1 MVQAPHSS
9 EKVTFPGGT
18 GAQLAARLDMPDGEP
33 RAFALFAHCFTC
45 TKDLRAVSRLAGGL
59 TGHGIAVL
67 RFDFTGLGSS
77 EGEFANTNFT
87 SNIDDLVAAAD
98 WLRAHHQAPQILIG
112 HSLGGAAVL
121 AGAHRVP
128 ECKAVATIGAPFDP
142 EHVTGHFGDDLHR
155 ILDHGSAEV
164 SVGGRPFTIERHFLE
179 DISAH
184 NMRQAITELG
194 RALIIF
200 HAPRDEVVG
209 IDNAEKI
216 FVAAKHPKSF
226 VSLDD
231 ADHLLHNPDDALY
244 VSGVIAAWA
253 ESYIEVPKAEGG
265 EELPGTEGDVVVWET
280 GNGKFQQHA
289 AIGGRHYLMA
299 DEPVA
304 YGGLGS
310 GPSPY
315 DLLLAGLGACTSMTL
330 RMYADHKK
338 LPLDKVT
345 VRLRH
350 DKIHA
355 EDCHECQTKNG
366 KVDVI
371 EREVVMEGD
380 LDPATRARLLEI
392 ADRCPVHKTLHAEVK
407 IVTHEGEPQPTQQG

>member
-1 MVQAPHSS
+1 MANTAHSS
-9 EKVTFPGGT
+9 EKVTFPGGA
-18 GAQLAARLDMPDGEP
+18 GAQLAARLDLPDGEP
-33 RAFALFAHCFTC
+33 RAYALFAHCFTC

-59 TGHGIAVL
+59 TRHGIAVL

-98 WLRAHHQAPQILIG
+98 WLREHHQAPQILIG

-121 AGAHRVP
+121 AGAQRVP
-128 ECKAVATIGAPFDP
+128 ECKAVATIGAPYDP
-142 EHVTGHFGDDLHR
+142 EHVTGHFGDELHQ
-155 ILDHGSAEV
+155 ILESGSAQV
-164 SVGGRPFTIERHFLE
+164 SVGGRPFKIERHFLE

-184 NMRQAITELG
+184 NMKAAIAKLG

-200 HAPRDEVVG
+200 HAPRDETVS
-209 IDNAEKI
+209 IENAEKI

-231 ADHLLHNPDDALY
+231 ADHLMHNPDDALY

-253 ESYIEVPKAEGG
+253 ESYIDAPKTTDNIA
-265 EELPGTEGDVVVWET
+265 LPGNPGDVVVWET
-280 GNGKFQQHA
+280 GQGKYQQHTS
-289 AIGGRHYLMA
+289 ISGRHYLMA
-299 DEPVA
+299 DEPHA
-304 YGGLGS
+304 YGGLDS

-330 RMYADHKK
+330 RMYADRKNI
-338 LPLDKVT
+338 PLQKVT
-345 VRLRH
+345 VRLHH

-380 LDPATRARLLEI
+380 LDEATRARLLEI
-392 ADRCPVHKTLHAEVK
+392 ADRCPVHKTLHSEVK
-407 IVTHEGEPQPTQQG
+407 IVTRESKGL

>member
-1 MVQAPHSS
+1 MANTAHSS
-9 EKVTFPGGT
+9 EKVTFPGGA
-18 GAQLAARLDMPDGEP
+18 GVRLAARLDLPDGPP
-33 RAFALFAHCFTC
+33 RAYALFAHCFTC

-59 TGHGIAVL
+59 TRHGIAVL

-77 EGEFANTNFT
+77 DGEFANTNFT

-98 WLRAHHQAPQILIG
+98 WLREHHQAPQILIG

-128 ECKAVATIGAPFDP
+128 ECKAVATIGAPYDP
-142 EHVTGHFGDDLHR
+142 EHVTGHFGDELHQIVER
-155 ILDHGSAEV
+155 GSAQV

-184 NMRQAITELG
+184 NMKAAIAKLD

-200 HAPRDEVVG
+200 HAPRDETVG
-209 IDNAEKI
+209 IENAEKI

-231 ADHLLHNPDDALY
+231 ADHLMHNPDDALY

-253 ESYIEVPKAEGG
+253 ESYIDAPKTTDDIA
-265 EELPGTEGDVVVWET
+265 LPGNPGDVVVWET
-280 GNGKFQQHA
+280 GQGKYQQHTS
-289 AIGGRHYLMA
+289 ISGRHYLMS
-299 DEPVA
+299 DEPQA
-304 YGGLGS
+304 YGGLDS

-330 RMYADHKK
+330 RMYADRKNI
-338 LPLDKVT
+338 PLQKVT
-345 VRLRH
+345 VRLHH

-371 EREVVMEGD
+371 EREIVMEGN
-380 LDPATRARLLEI
+380 LDEATRARLLEI
-392 ADRCPVHKTLHAEVK
+392 ADKCPVHNTLHSEVK
-407 IVTHEGEPQPTQQG
+407 VVTRESKEL

>member
-1 MVQAPHSS
+1 MANTAHNS
-9 EKVTFPGGT
+9 EKVTFTGGA
-18 GAQLAARLDMPDGEP
+18 GVQLAARLDLPDGPP
-33 RAFALFAHCFTC
+33 RAYALFAHCFTC

-59 TGHGIAVL
+59 TRHGIAVL

-98 WLRAHHQAPQILIG
+98 WLREHRQAPQILIG

-128 ECKAVATIGAPFDP
+128 ECKAVATIGAPYDP
-142 EHVTGHFGDDLHR
+142 EHVTGHFGDGLQQ
-155 ILDHGSAEV
+155 IIQSGSAQV

-184 NMRQAITELG
+184 NMKAAITKLG

-200 HAPRDEVVG
+200 HAPRDETVS
-209 IDNAEKI
+209 IENAEKI

-231 ADHLLHNPDDALY
+231 ADHLMHNPDDALY

-253 ESYIEVPKAEGG
+253 ESYIDAPKTTDDIA
-265 EELPGTEGDVVVWET
+265 LPGNPGDVVVWET
-280 GNGKFQQHA
+280 GQGKYQQHTS
-289 AIGGRHYLMA
+289 ISGRHYLMA
-299 DEPVA
+299 DEPHA
-304 YGGLGS
+304 YGGLDS

-330 RMYADHKK
+330 RMYADRKNI
-338 LPLDKVT
+338 PLQKVT
-345 VRLRH
+345 VRLHH

-380 LDPATRARLLEI
+380 LDEATRARLLEI
-392 ADRCPVHKTLHAEVK
+392 ADKCPVHKTLHSEVK
-407 IVTHEGEPQPTQQG
+407 IVTRESKAL

>member
-1 MVQAPHSS
+1 MTNPAHSS
-9 EKVTFPGGT
+9 EKVTFPGGA
-18 GAQLAARLDMPDGEP
+18 GLQLAARLDLPDGEP
-33 RAFALFAHCFTC
+33 RAYALFAHCFTC

-59 TGHGIAVL
+59 TRHGIAVL

-87 SNIDDLVAAAD
+87 SNINDLVAAAD
-98 WLRAHHQAPQILIG
+98 WLREHHQAPQILIG

-121 AGAHRVP
+121 KATHRIP
-128 ECKAVATIGAPFDP
+128 ESKAVATIGAPYDP
-142 EHVTGHFGDDLHR
+142 EHVTAHFGDEIHK
-155 ILDHGSAEV
+155 IINAGSAEV
-164 SVGGRPFTIERHFLE
+164 NVGGRPFVIERHFVE

-184 NMRQAITELG
+184 NMHDAIAKLG

-200 HAPRDEVVG
+200 HAPHDETVG
-209 IDNAEKI
+209 IENAEKI

-231 ADHLLHNPDDALY
+231 ADHLMHNPDDALY
-244 VSGVIAAWA
+244 VSGVIAAWSD
-253 ESYIEVPKAEGG
+253 SYIDAPKAIDEKI
-265 EELPGTEGDVVVWET
+265 ELPGNTGDVVVWET
-280 GNGKFQQHA
+280 GQGKFQQHT

-299 DEPVA
+299 DEPQA
-304 YGGLGS
+304 YGGLDS

-330 RMYADHKK
+330 RMYADRKNI
-338 LPLDKVT
+338 PLQKVT
-345 VRLRH
+345 VRLHH

-380 LDPATRARLLEI
+380 LDEATRARLLEI
-392 ADRCPVHKTLHAEVK
+392 ADKCPVHKTLHSEVK
-407 IVTHEGEPQPTQQG
+407 IVTRESKAL

>member
-1 MVQAPHSS
+1 MAQTSV
-9 EKVTFPGGT
+9 KVAFKGGA
-18 GAQLAARLDMPDGEP
+18 GEMLAARLDLPMGPP

-45 TKDLRAVSRLAGGL
+45 SKDLRAVSRLANGL
-59 TGHGIAVL
+59 IHHGIAVL

-98 WLRAHHQAPQILIG
+98 WLRDHHSAPQILIG

-121 AGAHRVP
+121 AAAHRIP
-128 ECKAVATIGAPFDP
+128 ESKAVATIGAPFDP
-142 EHVTGHFGDDLHR
+142 NHVTGHFGVALGQIIDT
-155 ILDHGSAEV
+155 GSAQV
-164 SVGGRPFTIERHFLE
+164 DVGGRPFTIEKHFID

-184 NMRQAITELG
+184 NMEHAIQQLD
-194 RALIIF
+194 RALMVF
-200 HAPRDEVVG
+200 HAPRDEIVG
-209 IDNAEKI
+209 IENAEQI

-226 VSLDD
+226 VSLAD
-231 ADHLLHNPDDALY
+231 ADHLLHNPDDAHY
-244 VSGVIAAWA
+244 ISGVIAAWA
-253 ESYIEVPKAEGG
+253 ESYMDAPKAVDETI
-265 EELPGTEGDVVVWET
+265 LPGSPGEVVVWET
-280 GNGKFQQHA
+280 GSGKFQQHMV
-289 AIGGRHYLMA
+289 IGGRHYLVA
-299 DEPVA
+299 DEPET

-338 LPLDKVT
+338 IPLDKVT
-345 VRLRH
+345 VRLHH

-366 KVDVI
+366 KIDVI
-371 EREVVMEGD
+371 DREVVMEGD
-380 LDPATRARLLEI
+380 LDLATRARLLEI

-407 IVTHEGEPQPTQQG
+407 VVTREGTDAGKAGA

>member
-1 MVQAPHSS
+1 MANTAHSS
-9 EKVTFPGGT
+9 EKVTFPGGA
-18 GAQLAARLDMPDGEP
+18 GVQLAARLDLPDGEP
-33 RAFALFAHCFTC
+33 RAYALFAHCFTC

-59 TGHGIAVL
+59 TRHGIAVL

-98 WLRAHHQAPQILIG
+98 WLREHHQAPQILIG

-128 ECKAVATIGAPFDP
+128 ECKAVATIGAPYDP
-142 EHVTGHFGDDLHR
+142 DHVTGHFGDELHQ
-155 ILDHGSAEV
+155 IVENGSAQV

-184 NMRQAITELG
+184 NMKAAIAKLG

-200 HAPRDEVVG
+200 HAPRDETVS
-209 IDNAEKI
+209 IENAEKI

-231 ADHLLHNPDDALY
+231 ADHLMHNPDDALY

-253 ESYIEVPKAEGG
+253 ESYIDAPKTTDDIA
-265 EELPGTEGDVVVWET
+265 LPGNPGDVVVWET
-280 GNGKFQQHA
+280 GQGKYQQHTS
-289 AIGGRHYLMA
+289 ISGRHYLMA
-299 DEPVA
+299 DEPHA
-304 YGGLGS
+304 YGGLDS

-330 RMYADHKK
+330 RMYADRKNI
-338 LPLDKVT
+338 PLQKVT
-345 VRLRH
+345 VRLHH

-380 LDPATRARLLEI
+380 LDEATRARLLEI
-392 ADRCPVHKTLHAEVK
+392 ADKCPVHKTLHSEVK
-407 IVTHEGEPQPTQQG
+407 IVTRESKAL

>member
-1 MVQAPHSS
+1 MANTAHSS
-9 EKVTFPGGT
+9 EKVTFPGGA
-18 GAQLAARLDMPDGEP
+18 GAQLAARLDLPVGEP
-33 RAFALFAHCFTC
+33 RAYALFAHCFTC

-59 TGHGIAVL
+59 TRHGIAVL

-98 WLRAHHQAPQILIG
+98 WLREHHQAPQILIG

-128 ECKAVATIGAPFDP
+128 ECKAVATIGAPYDP
-142 EHVTGHFGDDLHR
+142 DHVTGHFGDELHQ
-155 ILDHGSAEV
+155 IVENGSAQV

-184 NMRQAITELG
+184 NMKAAIAKLG

-200 HAPRDEVVG
+200 HAPRDETVS
-209 IDNAEKI
+209 IENAEKI

-231 ADHLLHNPDDALY
+231 ADHLMHNPDDALY

-253 ESYIEVPKAEGG
+253 ESYIDAPKTTDDIA
-265 EELPGTEGDVVVWET
+265 LPGNPGDVVVWET
-280 GNGKFQQHA
+280 GQGKYQQHTS
-289 AIGGRHYLMA
+289 ISGRHYLMA
-299 DEPVA
+299 DEPHA
-304 YGGLGS
+304 YGGLDS

-330 RMYADHKK
+330 RMYADRKNI
-338 LPLDKVT
+338 PLQKVT
-345 VRLRH
+345 VRLHH

-380 LDPATRARLLEI
+380 LDEATRARLLEI
-392 ADRCPVHKTLHAEVK
+392 ADRCPVHKTLHSEVK
-407 IVTHEGEPQPTQQG
+407 IVTRESKGL